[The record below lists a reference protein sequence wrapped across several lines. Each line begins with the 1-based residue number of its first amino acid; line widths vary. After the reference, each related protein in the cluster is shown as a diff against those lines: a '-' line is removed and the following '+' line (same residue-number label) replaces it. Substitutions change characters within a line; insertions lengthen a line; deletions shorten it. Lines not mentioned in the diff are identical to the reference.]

1 MALLPIPDAESQA
14 LSQQL
19 AQLIQQKIKNAG
31 GWINF
36 AEFMQMALYT
46 PSLGYY
52 SGGAKKF
59 GQGGDFVTA
68 PEISPLFAQTLSRQA
83 AQILATTQGDVLE
96 LGAGT
101 GKLAADLLLQ
111 LQVLNQLGLS
121 LLPRQYFILEVSDH
135 LRQIQRETLQQKL
148 PADLFKRVVWLD
160 ELPPSPQPSPT
171 GGEGAISAEW
181 TGLEPATQ
189 PYPTS
194 GEGVS
199 MTKLAGTSPS
209 PLVGE
214 GWGEGG
220 GFNGLILANEVL
232 DAIPVHLIVNT
243 AIGLQER
250 GVSFQKKLGKE
261 FDFVWQDKPLAKGK
275 LHDEVSAYS
284 LPIDYLTEFC
294 PAAAGLMNSLA
305 DCLKQGVILMIDYG
319 FGAAEYYH
327 PQRNLGTLMC
337 HYQHYAHDNP
347 LVNVGLQDIT
357 AHVNFTQIAHTGQVH
372 GIRLAGYVN
381 QAQFLINCGILD
393 VLSQTSPTDMSTYA
407 PLAAAAQKLLSPA
420 EMGELFKVIGF
431 TKNVEEDLSGF
442 KSGDKAHT
450 L

>member
-1 MALLPIPDAESQA
+1 MASLPIPSPQAQA

-19 AQLIQQKIKNAG
+19 AHLIQQKIKNAG
-31 GWINF
+31 GWISF

-59 GQGGDFVTA
+59 GMGGDFVTA
-68 PEISPLFAQTLSRQA
+68 PEISPLFAKTLALQA
-83 AQILATTQGDVLE
+83 AQILACSDGDILE

-101 GKLAADLLLQ
+101 GKLAADLLLE
-111 LQVLNQLGLS
+111 LQALN
-121 LLPRQYFILEVSDH
+121 LLPKQYFILEVSDY
-135 LRQIQRETLQQKL
+135 LRQIQRETLQKKL
-148 PADLFKRVVWLD
+148 PADLFKRVVWLN
-160 ELPPSPQPSPT
+160 ELSPSPQPSPT
-171 GGEGAISAEW
+171 GGEGEISGNFDIE
-181 TGLEPATQ
+181 T
-189 PYPTS
+189 
-194 GEGVS
+194 
-199 MTKLAGTSPS
+199 PS

-243 AIGLQER
+243 AQGLHER
-250 GVSFQKKLGKE
+250 GVA
-261 FDFVWQDKPLAKGK
+261 FDGDFIWQDKPLEKGK
-275 LHDEVSAYS
+275 LHDEVSTYS
-284 LPIDYLTEFC
+284 LPKDYLTEFC
-294 PAAAGLMNSLA
+294 PAALGLMNSLA

-327 PQRNLGTLMC
+327 PQRNQGTLMC
-337 HYQHYAHDNP
+337 HYQQLAHDNP
-347 LVNVGLQDIT
+347 LINVGLQDIT
-357 AHVNFTQIAHTGQVH
+357 AHVNFTQIAHAGQAH

-393 VLSQTSPTDMSTYA
+393 ILSQTSPADMATYA

-420 EMGELFKVIGF
+420 EMGELFKVIAF
-431 TKNVEEDLSGF
+431 SKNFDEDLIGF
-442 KSGDKAHT
+442 ISGDKAHT